1 MMLDH
6 FIFSLNATIPIFLII
21 VVGYILKQR
30 GMFNDN
36 FVSVINK
43 FVFKVSLPVLLFRDI
58 ANSPITD
65 VMEPKFCAFCLIGT
79 ALMFIGVWIFATFA
93 IKDKTMVG
101 AFTQGAARGS
111 TAVLGIAFAENIFG
125 NSGMTPLM
133 IVCAVPLYNI
143 FSVLILTVCAN
154 DNDHKDL
161 KATIKKALIGIA
173 TNPIIWGIVIAL
185 PFSFF
190 SISLPPIAAKS
201 VQYIAQTATPMALLA
216 VGAGFE
222 GAKALSKI
230 KPTILAT
237 AIKLFILPAIYFPIA
252 IHMGFTGSALV
263 AVLIMVGS
271 PTTVTCYV
279 MAKNMNNDDVLT
291 ASIIVM
297 ATLLSS
303 VSLTFWIFV
312 LRAMGLL

>member
-1 MMLDH
+1 MLNN

-21 VVGYILKQR
+21 VLGWIFKQR
-30 GMFNDN
+30 GLFNEN
-36 FVSVINK
+36 FVNIINK
-43 FVFKVSLPVLLFRDI
+43 YVFKVALPVLLFRDI
-58 ANSPITD
+58 AGSPITD
-65 VMEPKFCAFCLIGT
+65 VMEPKFVTFCLIGT
-79 ALMFIGVWIFATFA
+79 ALMFLAVWLFASIV
-93 IKDKTMVG
+93 IKDKSMVG
-101 AFTQGAARGS
+101 AFTQAAARGS

-125 NSGMTPLM
+125 TSGMTPLM

-154 DNDHKDL
+154 SQEGHDL
-161 KATIKKALIGIA
+161 KTTIRKALIGIA

-190 SISLPPIAAKS
+190 NITLPVIVTKS
-201 VQYIAQTATPMALLA
+201 VQYISQTATPMALLA

-222 GAKALSKI
+222 GAQAISKI

-237 AIKLFILPAIYFPIA
+237 MIKLFILPAIYLPIA
-252 IHMGFTGSALV
+252 VSMGFTGTALV
-263 AVLIMVGS
+263 AILIMVGS

-279 MAKNMNNDDVLT
+279 MAKNMDNDAVLS

-303 VSLTFWIFV
+303 ISLTFWIF
-312 LRAMGLL
+312 LMRMFGLI

>member
-1 MMLDH
+1 MLNN
-6 FIFSLNATIPIFLII
+6 FIFSLNATIPIFLIM
-21 VVGYILKQR
+21 VVGYYLKQR
-30 GMFNDN
+30 GMFNEN
-36 FVSVINK
+36 FVTVINK
-43 FVFKVSLPVLLFRDI
+43 YVFRVSLPVLLFRDI
-58 ANSPITD
+58 AGSPITD
-65 VMEPKFCAFCLIGT
+65 VMEPKFCIFCLVGT
-79 ALMFIGVWIFATFA
+79 SVMFIGVWIFASFFL
-93 IKDKTMVG
+93 KDKTMVG
-101 AFTQGAARGS
+101 AFTQAAARGS

-125 NSGMTPLM
+125 TSGMTPLM

-154 DNDHKDL
+154 DNEQRDL

-173 TNPIIWGIVIAL
+173 TNPIIWGIVLAL
-185 PFSFF
+185 PFSFLN
-190 SISLPPIAAKS
+190 IKLPPIAAKS

-230 KPTILAT
+230 KPTVLAT
-237 AIKLFILPAIYFPIA
+237 MIKLFILPAIYFPIA
-252 IHMGFTGSALV
+252 ISMGFTGTALV
-263 AVLIMVGS
+263 AILIMVGS

-291 ASIIVM
+291 ASIIVL

-312 LRAMGLL
+312 LRMLGLV

>member
-1 MMLDH
+1 MLNH

-21 VVGYILKQR
+21 VVGWLLKQR
-30 GMFNDN
+30 GMFNEN

-43 FVFKVSLPVLLFRDI
+43 YVFRVALPVLLFRDI
-58 ANSPITD
+58 AGSPITD

-79 ALMFIGVWIFATFA
+79 ALMFIGVWIFAGIF

-154 DNDHKDL
+154 DEKEKDL
-161 KATIKKALIGIA
+161 KSTIRKALIGIA

-190 SISLPPIAAKS
+190 NITLPPIATKS

-222 GAKALSKI
+222 GSKAISKI
-230 KPTILAT
+230 KPTALAT
-237 AIKLFILPAIYFPIA
+237 AIKLFILPAIYLPLA
-252 IHMGFTGSALV
+252 AKMGFTGTALV
-263 AVLIMVGS
+263 AILIMVGS
-271 PTTVTCYV
+271 PTTVTCYI
-279 MAKNMNNDDVLT
+279 MAKNMNNDDILS

-303 VSLTFWIFV
+303 VSLTFWIFM
-312 LRAMGLL
+312 LRAMGLI